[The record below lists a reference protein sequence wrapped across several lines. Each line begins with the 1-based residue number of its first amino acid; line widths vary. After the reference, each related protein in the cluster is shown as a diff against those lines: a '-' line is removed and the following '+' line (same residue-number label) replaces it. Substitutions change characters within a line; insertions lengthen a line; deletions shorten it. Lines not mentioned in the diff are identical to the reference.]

1 MGQFVHLHV
10 HSHYSILDGA
20 SSIDK
25 LISRA
30 LELGMPGIALT
41 DHGNM
46 FGVKEFLSKVSKVNS
61 KVSDKINQLKCDI
74 ENAEGEIERP
84 LDFGADLPGRAEDVG
99 IVLREAADTEEPVA
113 DTLLLEAV
121 DGAELGPAE
130 RQVAV

>member
-30 LELGMPGIALT
+30 IELGMPGIALT

-46 FGVKEFLSKVSKVNS
+46 FGVKEFLAKANKVNS
-61 KVSDKINQLKCDI
+61 KVNEEIKQVKLDI
-74 ENAEGEIERP
+74 ESAEKEIENGNGN
-84 LDFGADLPGRAEDVG
+84 LKVARA
-99 IVLREAADTEEPVA
+99 
-113 DTLLLEAV
+113 
-121 DGAELGPAE
+121 
-130 RQVAV
+130 